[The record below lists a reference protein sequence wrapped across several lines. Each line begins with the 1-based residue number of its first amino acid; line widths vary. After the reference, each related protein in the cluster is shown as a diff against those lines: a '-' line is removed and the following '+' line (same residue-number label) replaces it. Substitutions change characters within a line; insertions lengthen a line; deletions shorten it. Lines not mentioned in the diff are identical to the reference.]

1 MGQWRYSTIQLKSEV
16 RVVAR
21 CNGIFR
27 LAEFRVSEF
36 LLFTLV
42 SLAAEISL
50 RDGIITDKDV
60 WRAHRYLKVTVQQV
74 RVCA

>member
-1 MGQWRYSTIQLKSEV
+1 MQPMPKLTREYID
-16 RVVAR
+16 R
-21 CNGIFR
+21 
-27 LAEFRVSEF
+27 
-36 LLFTLV
+36 
-42 SLAAEISL
+42 LAAEISH